1 MLERSQKYDK
11 RLARKCMAG
20 PNALYLTEELTDSMH
35 LEPGMLVLDLG
46 CGRAL
51 SSVFLAREYGVRV
64 YAVDKNEY
72 ASETCNML
80 RDQGLENEV
89 FPIQAD
95 AAALPLPH
103 GAFDALVCVNAYHN
117 FGMEAGF
124 FEEKLRPLL
133 LLSAQSQGSRL
144 LLLHADIQFI
154 QVAGLNRRDFL
165 LFHGVQLRQLL
176 VEFLQKGEIIF
187 KFHTDSAALQ
197 QQHTRRDLS
206 GISLIGPV
214 SYLLAQRFNFLMGG
228 ADANLPGD
236 LPHRFLHSF
245 FHLIQVGGKLDLIIP
260 LLRRLDRRRAI
271 FPGIRRNTSGGI
283 DAGGIN
289 RSHHS
294 KPSLS

>member
-51 SSVFLAREYGVRV
+51 SSVFMAREYGVKV

-72 ASETCNML
+72 ASETCSML
-80 RDQGLENEV
+80 RDQGMENEV

-95 AAALPLPH
+95 AASLPLPK

-133 LLSAQSQGSRL
+133 REGAEVGLVLLGRDEGCVK
-144 LLLHADIQFI
+144 ADDGNENPVFWT
-154 QVAGLNRRDFL
+154 AAEWKRWFESEGLAVETC
-165 LFHGVQLRQLL
+165 GQLGCTERAWKEWMTIYSPSVTEEELEK
-176 VEFLQKGEIIF
+176 V
-187 KFHTDSAALQ
+187 KFNPELALIKITA
-197 QQHTRRDLS
+197 H
-206 GISLIGPV
+206 V
-214 SYLLAQRFNFLMGG
+214 
-228 ADANLPGD
+228 
-236 LPHRFLHSF
+236 
-245 FHLIQVGGKLDLIIP
+245 
-260 LLRRLDRRRAI
+260 
-271 FPGIRRNTSGGI
+271 
-283 DAGGIN
+283 
-289 RSHHS
+289 
-294 KPSLS
+294 

>member
-133 LLSAQSQGSRL
+133 REGAEVGFVLLG
-144 LLLHADIQFI
+144 
-154 QVAGLNRRDFL
+154 RDKDCAR
-165 LFHGVQLRQLL
+165 G
-176 VEFLQKGEIIF
+176 
-187 KFHTDSAALQ
+187 
-197 QQHTRRDLS
+197 
-206 GISLIGPV
+206 
-214 SYLLAQRFNFLMGG
+214 
-228 ADANLPGD
+228 
-236 LPHRFLHSF
+236 
-245 FHLIQVGGKLDLIIP
+245 
-260 LLRRLDRRRAI
+260 RRRATRT
-271 FPGIRRNTSGGI
+271 PCSGTPTSGSTGSR
-283 DAGGIN
+283 A
-289 RSHHS
+289 RA
-294 KPSLS
+294 